1 MGERVDFE
9 IKGKVARLTLN
20 RPEKRNAIDD
30 LALDELT
37 TCFSEADSDKNVR
50 AIVFGGNGPAF
61 SSGADLDYILK
72 LSRSSHSENLDD
84 SMALKNLLLSI
95 YMSKKLVCAVVRG
108 PALAGAFGLVL
119 SCDIIFASEK
129 AKFGFTEVKV
139 GFVPAVVMKVAL
151 RKMTE
156 PNVRRLV
163 LTGKIIDAAEA
174 LRIGLIP
181 ELIADNEIESRVESF
196 LKEFARGTSKKAVEL
211 TKEVLSQVKDLT
223 LEDALKYGA
232 MMNAKARSTM
242 DFKKGIEAFLN
253 KKHLEW
259 D

>member
-1 MGERVDFE
+1 MGKRVEFALKDK
-9 IKGKVARLTLN
+9 IAYLTLN

-30 LALDELT
+30 LAVKELT
-37 TCFSEADSDKNVR
+37 SYFNEADSDKKVR
-50 AIVFGGNGPAF
+50 AIVFGGKGPAF
-61 SSGADLDYILK
+61 SSGADLDYILR
-72 LSRSSHSENLDD
+72 LSQGSQSGNLDD
-84 SMALKNLLLSI
+84 SMALKSLLLSV
-95 YMSKKLVCAVVRG
+95 YVSKKLVCAVVRG

-139 GFVPAVVMKVAL
+139 GFVPAVVMKIAL

-156 PNVRRLV
+156 PSARRLV
-163 LTGKIIDAAEA
+163 LTGNMIDSAEA
-174 LRIGLIP
+174 LRIGLIS
-181 ELIADNEIESRVESF
+181 EIIDDDKIETYTENY
-196 LKEFARGTSKKAVEL
+196 LKEFVKATSKKAVEL

-223 LEDALKYGA
+223 LGDALKYGA
-232 MMNAKARSTM
+232 MMNAKARSTE

-259 D
+259 E